1 MGAGA
6 RGGAGRNEAA
16 EDLRMAPA
24 EGHRQAGGRGGD
36 RKYKEHNNKIFRP
49 ISMSDLSVHL

>member
-6 RGGAGRNEAA
+6 GGGAGRNQAA

-24 EGHRQAGGRGGD
+24 AGHRQAGGRGGD
-36 RKYKEHNNKIFRP
+36 RKYNNQILRP